1 MVKLPIR
8 LLFMDKGQEG
18 LDGIAHN
25 LVRWGLPNYY
35 MTQLGPIATDDT
47 AKALFLALENS
58 KLMDIVGFTYDLTDW
73 EKTPDGTYDFNPDT
87 SKNWTED
94 PVRRLAGRIASWII
108 NEIPVYATKLKALD
122 EAEEKGLMAGV
133 TSTGQTATRNND
145 LPDGDS
151 SIENYYDD
159 EAHASYTTHGNNT
172 TTTDF
177 DTPMARAREI
187 VERYPSLVDDMCKAF
202 EKEFCLYE

>member
-1 MVKLPIR
+1 MVKLAIR
-8 LLFMDKGQEG
+8 LIFIDESQQG
-18 LDGIAHN
+18 LEAVGRA
-25 LVRWGLPNYY
+25 LQRWGLPVYY
-35 MTQLGPIATDDT
+35 LNQLGPLSTDEN
-47 AKALFLALENS
+47 ANALFLALEGA
-58 KLMDIVGFTYDLTDW
+58 KMMDIVGYTYDLTNW
-73 EKTPDGTYDFNPDT
+73 TEKPDGSYYFEPDT
-87 SKNWTED
+87 TKNWVED
-94 PVRRLAGRIASWII
+94 PVRRLAGRIASWVI

-122 EAEEKGLMAGV
+122 EAEQKGLMAGV

-151 SIENYYDD
+151 SLENYYDD

-172 TTTDF
+172 TTTDY